1 MTYRSC
7 WFSRTSMHE
16 KAHNEGA
23 AQYSAPNSTG
33 TGWHC
38 NEYDDI
44 LCYVDGGDKNQTM
57 VPCSVEPGRRPGSP
71 PGRTTRSG

>member
-1 MTYRSC
+1 
-7 WFSRTSMHE
+7 MHE
-16 KAHNEGA
+16 NAHNEGA

-57 VPCSVEPGRRPGSP
+57 VPCSVEPGIQALRLRLEYILRLGSRT
-71 PGRTTRSG
+71 GRVVG